1 MDFFHLDLSDSQK
14 RQYIDAVAVFDALEA
29 AQVEAKTVRGNLF
42 WREQAGRKYL
52 IRMTATGGQTSLG
65 AETPENI
72 LIHARFQARKKTVES
87 RVTSLKAVLVE
98 QQRMNR
104 ALRVGRAP
112 TVVVDTLN
120 ALSAAN
126 LQRHFLVV
134 GTHAMIAYE
143 SAAGVRVQPTA
154 TRDIDLL
161 FDTRQRIRFFT
172 QMEKLDKSLLAVLQ
186 KADKTFERQEGQLY
200 TAVNDKGFEIDI
212 IRRIAKDD
220 DPHPLRMS
228 GDDND
233 FWAVQ
238 VSTGQALID
247 ARRFDQVIVAPS
259 GHMARMQ
266 TIHPL
271 DFARIKRT
279 LSALSERDPLKR
291 SKDLLQAQIA
301 EDLVINYLPQ
311 LGDQAVKSA

>member
-1 MDFFHLDLSDSQK
+1 MDFFHLDLSDTQK
-14 RQYIDAVAVFDALEA
+14 RQYIDAVAVFDALEL
-29 AQVEAKTVRGNLF
+29 AQNEEKTVRGTML
-42 WREQAGRKYL
+42 WRIQAGRKYL
-52 IRMTATGGQTSLG
+52 IRQTTAGGQTSLG
-65 AETPENI
+65 GDTPENREM
-72 LIHARFQARKKTVES
+72 HERFQKRKQAVES
-87 RVTSLKAVLVE
+87 RVSSLKAALVE

-112 TVVVDTLN
+112 AVVVDTLN
-120 ALSAAN
+120 ALTAAN

-143 SAAGVRVQPTA
+143 SAAGVRVQPAATA

-172 QMEKLDKSLLAVLQ
+172 QMEKLDQSLLAVLQ
-186 KADKTFERQEGQLY
+186 KADKTFERQDGQLY

-228 GDDND
+228 GDEND

-238 VSTGQALID
+238 VRTGQALID
-247 ARRFDQVIVAPS
+247 ARRFDQVIVSTS

-271 DFARIKRT
+271 DFAKVKRT
-279 LSALSERDPLKR
+279 LAAMQEREPLKR
-291 SKDLLQAQIA
+291 SKDLLQAHIA
-301 EDLVINYLPQ
+301 EGLVERYLPQ
-311 LGDQAVKSA
+311 LGV

>member
-1 MDFFHLDLSDSQK
+1 MNFFHLDLSDSQK

-29 AQVEAKTVRGNLF
+29 ARAEAKTVRGNLF
-42 WREQAGRKYL
+42 WREQAGRRYL
-52 IRMTATGGQTSLG
+52 IRMTSGGGQTSLG
-65 AETPENI
+65 GETPENA
-72 LIHARFQARKKTVES
+72 LMHERFQKRKQTIES
-87 RVTSLKAVLVE
+87 RVASLKGALVE
-98 QQRMNR
+98 QQRLNR

-112 TVVVDTLN
+112 AVVVDILK
-120 ALSAAN
+120 ALAAAD

-143 SAAGVRVQPTA
+143 SAAGVRVQPAATT

-161 FDTRQRIRFFT
+161 FDTRQRLRFFT

-212 IRRIAKDD
+212 VRRIAKDD

-228 GDDND
+228 NNEDD

-238 VSTGQALID
+238 VRTGQALID
-247 ARRFDQVIVAPS
+247 ARRFDQVIVSTS
-259 GHMARMQ
+259 GHMARMH

-271 DFARIKRT
+271 DFAKVKRT
-279 LSALSERDPLKR
+279 LSAMRERDPLKR
-291 SKDLLQAQIA
+291 SKDLLQAEIA
-301 EDLVINYLPQ
+301 ENLVANYLPN
-311 LGDQAVKSA
+311 LG

>member
-1 MDFFHLDLSDSQK
+1 MDFFHLELSDTQK
-14 RQYIDAVAVFDALEA
+14 RQYIDAVAVFDALES
-29 AQVEAKTVRGNLF
+29 AQREEKSVRGTML

-52 IRMTATGGQTSLG
+52 IRQTTQGNQTSLG
-65 AETPENI
+65 GDTPENRDVFE
-72 LIHARFQARKKTVES
+72 RFQKRKLAVAS
-87 RVTSLKAVLVE
+87 RVASLKSALLE
-98 QQRMNR
+98 QQRLNR
-104 ALRVGRAP
+104 ALRVGRTP

-120 ALSAAN
+120 ALAVSG
-126 LQRHFLVV
+126 LQSPFLVV

-143 SAAGVRVQPTA
+143 SAAGVRVQSAATA

-172 QMEKLDKSLLAVLQ
+172 QMEKLDRSLLSVLQ
-186 KADKTFERQEGQLY
+186 KADKTFERIDGQLF

-212 IRRIAKDD
+212 IRRMARDE

-228 GDDND
+228 DDEGD

-238 VSTGQALID
+238 VRTGQALID
-247 ARRFDQVIVAPS
+247 ARRFDQVIVSTS
-259 GHMARMQ
+259 GQMARML

-271 DFARIKRT
+271 DFAKVKRT
-279 LSALSERDPLKR
+279 LAAMQERDPLKR

-301 EDLVINYLPQ
+301 EDLVVQYLPQ
-311 LGDQAVKSA
+311 LA

>member
-1 MDFFHLDLSDSQK
+1 MEFFHLDLNDSQK
-14 RQYIDAVAVFDALEA
+14 RQHIDAVAVFDALEQ
-29 AQVEAKTVRGNLF
+29 AQIEEKTVRGTML
-42 WREQAGRKYL
+42 WRTQAGHRYL
-52 IRMTATGGQTSLG
+52 IRQTTTGGQTSLG
-65 AETPENI
+65 GETPENV
-72 LIHARFQARKKTVES
+72 LMHERFQKRKQAVES
-87 RVTSLKAVLVE
+87 RVASLKAALIE

-112 TVVVDTLN
+112 AVVVDTLN
-120 ALSAAN
+120 ALATAN

-143 SAAGVRVQPTA
+143 SAAGVRVQPAATA

-212 IRRIAKDD
+212 IRRLAKDD

-228 GDDND
+228 GDEND

-238 VSTGQALID
+238 VRTGQALID
-247 ARRFDQVIVAPS
+247 ARRFDQVIVSTS

-271 DFARIKRT
+271 DFAKVKRT
-279 LSALSERDPLKR
+279 LSTMRERDPLKR

-301 EDLVINYLPQ
+301 EDLVERYLPN
-311 LGDQAVKSA
+311 LG